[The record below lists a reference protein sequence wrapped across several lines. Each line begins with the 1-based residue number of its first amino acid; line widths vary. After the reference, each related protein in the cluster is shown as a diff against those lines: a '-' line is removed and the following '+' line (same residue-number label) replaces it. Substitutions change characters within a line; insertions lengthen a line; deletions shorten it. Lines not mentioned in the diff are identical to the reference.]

1 MSFAPFLRWFAL
13 SALAC
18 VAVAGSIVGSAWPDV
33 PAPHLSRSPSFN
45 EKARW
50 LRAQLAGNP
59 GGEARCDVLAVGSSM
74 TLNSL
79 DATRLARPGERA
91 VNLGSFGVNPEDTV
105 EMLPAV
111 LARCHPRLVVM
122 ATYHGDFANPRAEP
136 KDINWPAFSDY
147 VRGGSLWRAY
157 GGEFDPYYLIERSLK
172 TGDLHRTDTY
182 QSMAFD
188 EAGGVGLAC
197 TGFHR
202 DPARW
207 DGDLKEALAEPRS
220 EALAAMG
227 RIAEMARGAGARFVV
242 VVAPLRPRAEAGFD
256 PRQRAA
262 LWRAVAAAVTPSG
275 GILLRPGE
283 NASFTDAEFADFAHL
298 NRCGRERWTGIVATR
313 IAEAGL

>member
-18 VAVAGSIVGSAWPDV
+18 VAVAAAIVASAWPDL

-50 LRAQLAGNP
+50 LRAQLAGSP
-59 GGEARCDVLAVGSSM
+59 GREARCDVLAVGSSM

-79 DATRLARPGERA
+79 DAARLARPGERA

-111 LARCHPRLVVM
+111 LARCRPRLVVM
-122 ATYHGDFANPRAEP
+122 ATYHGDFANPRAEA

-188 EAGGVGLAC
+188 AAGGVGLAC
-197 TGFHR
+197 SGFHR

-207 DGDLKEALAEPRS
+207 DGDLKEAMAEPRPQ
-220 EALAAMG
+220 ALAAMS
-227 RIAEMARGAGARFVV
+227 RIGEMARAVGARLVV
-242 VVAPLRPRAEAGFD
+242 IIAPLRPRAEAGFH
-256 PRQRAA
+256 PQQRAA
-262 LWRAVAAAVTPSG
+262 LWHAAGAAVAPSG
-275 GILLRPGE
+275 GILLRPAE
-283 NASFTDAEFADFAHL
+283 NASFTDADFADFAHL
-298 NRCGRERWTGIVATR
+298 NRCGRERWSGIVSAR